1 MQIAKSVQ
9 IPHGRVTKPDAQA
22 LLHAVEELYY
32 FKRFREGVDFVR
44 RVLDHS
50 MDGLVTPPFRVG
62 QSDTH
67 VYVEAQCPESGP
79 GAKAEAVCDDIVFVL
94 KCPPYYLP

>member
-32 FKRFREGVDFVR
+32 FKRFREGVDFAR
-44 RVLDHS
+44 RVLDQS
-50 MDGLVTPPFRVG
+50 GDGLDEDARKTLEHYAARC
-62 QSDTH
+62 QSRADT
-67 VYVEAQCPESGP
+67 VPAGGSQFLCE
-79 GAKAEAVCDDIVFVL
+79 
-94 KCPPYYLP
+94 

>member
-1 MQIAKSVQ
+1 MTHEHDMSRIQIAATVQ
-9 IPHGRVTKPDAQA
+9 LPSGRVTKPDAQA

-50 MDGLVTPPFRVG
+50 
-62 QSDTH
+62 
-67 VYVEAQCPESGP
+67 VEALDEDTRTTLEYYA
-79 GAKAEAVCDDIVFVL
+79 AKCRSRAEAVAAGGAHV
-94 KCPPYYLP
+94 